1 MKQIPARE
9 AIALLRTMTRVLCA
23 VGVLALVFT
32 TVNVTRFATSRDV
45 PLPIAILLDPMIG
58 TALAGVLYVDAHLA
72 SWGISPPAWSTTL
85 RWSAGCTAA
94 LMNSWQ
100 SLWPGG
106 QIGWPHHADPAAV
119 LLHLTPALLLI
130 ALTETIAAYRRT
142 VTDLLDRIG
151 AADPPTYD
159 SPPTFN
165 TLQSPPQRAD
175 RGTGRPDLPIATPSA
190 DRTGPEPTLLSTP
203 ATTTVIGHNHP
214 HTGDDTPHHT
224 SPVPGPPPADD
235 TASDAEV
242 WPRAVSLHE
251 AARAATGS
259 PVSIWRLRTDL
270 RIGPRRA
277 RRIREQLVA
286 RDDNAVPRSSE
297 PPG

>member
-1 MKQIPARE
+1 MKQIPVRE

-100 SLWPGG
+100 SLWPDG

-142 VTDLLDRIG
+142 ITDLLDRIT
-151 AADPPTYD
+151 AADLPPPTA
-159 SPPTFN
+159 PLPT
-165 TLQSPPQRAD
+165 
-175 RGTGRPDLPIATPSA
+175 G
-190 DRTGPEPTLLSTP
+190 RTGPEPASISTP
-203 ATTTVIGHNHP
+203 TSTAIGHNHA

-224 SPVPGPPPADD
+224 PLAPGPPPADD
-235 TASDAEV
+235 TASDADV
-242 WPRAVSLHE
+242 WQRAIALHE
-251 AARAATGS
+251 AALATTGN
-259 PVSIWRLRTDL
+259 PVSVWRLRTDL

-277 RRIREQLVA
+277 RRIREQLLA
-286 RDDNAVPRSSE
+286 RDGNPSH
-297 PPG
+297 